1 MKNPKHKYLLILLDW
16 IVVNYSFDLAVKF
29 QSKLKINLLSLNP
42 PFASS
47 EFLFIAGYSIVILYI
62 FFINQLYY
70 INIYLTIVKQL
81 QAIYKS
87 LFFAILI
94 LGLLSYFT
102 KANIIIDSRLVILYF
117 AFISLILLIS
127 VRILIF
133 RTFFKYRFF
142 RLFPLR
148 KALIVGAEGKGI
160 ELATQIKVDNQFG
173 LQIVGFLDDNMAVG
187 SEVVNGY
194 KVLGNVSGIH
204 NSLRELDIDEI
215 ILCLNNIPEEQY
227 LNMIERC
234 AKSKAR
240 VLVATDEFNVIP
252 KYVDSEYYGDVSVIS
267 VLNSPPYL
275 GWSIF
280 KRLTD
285 ILFCVLGLLI
295 LSPIFIL
302 ISIAIKLDSRGPIFF
317 KQIRLGKNGIPF
329 TFYKFRS
336 MYTGSDDDNE
346 RIEKLKRF
354 IKENKSDDPTSTKIV
369 TESKITSV
377 GKFIRKTSIDEL
389 PQLFNVLKGDMSIV
403 GPRPCLQYE
412 WDSYLNWH
420 RKRLSITPGCTGIWQ
435 VSGRSTV
442 GFRDMAILDMY
453 YIYNVSFHLDLWLI
467 LKTIPVML
475 FGTGAK

>member
-16 IVVNYSFDLAVKF
+16 IVLNYSFNLAI
-29 QSKLKINLLSLNP
+29 KLQDKLRINLLSIYP
-42 PFASS
+42 PFASP
-47 EFLFIAGYSIVILYI
+47 EFIFFAGYSIVILYI

-87 LFFAILI
+87 LFFTILV
-94 LGLLSYFT
+94 LGLLSFFT
-102 KANIIIDSRLVILYF
+102 KASIIIDSRLVILYF
-117 AFISLILLIS
+117 SSISLILLIS

-142 RLFPLR
+142 SLFPLR

-160 ELATQIKVDNQFG
+160 ELASQMKEDNLFGIK
-173 LQIVGFLDDNMAVG
+173 LVGFLDDNRAVG

-194 KVLGNVSGIH
+194 KVVGNVSGIQ
-204 NSLRELDIDEI
+204 NSLSELDIDEI

-227 LNMIERC
+227 LNMIEQC

-240 VLVATDEFNVIP
+240 ILVATDQFDVIP
-252 KYVDSEYYGDVSVIS
+252 KYVDSEYYGNVSVIS

-275 GWSIF
+275 GWVMF
-280 KRLTD
+280 KRFTD
-285 ILFCVLGLLI
+285 IIFCVLGLII

-302 ISIAIKLDSRGPIFF
+302 VSIAIKLDSRGPILF
-317 KQIRLGKNGIPF
+317 KQVRLGKNGKPF

-336 MYTGSDDDNE
+336 MFIGSDDDVE

-369 TESKITSV
+369 KESKITRI
-377 GKFIRKTSIDEL
+377 GRFIRKTSIDEL

-412 WDSYLNWH
+412 WDSYSNWH

-435 VSGRSTV
+435 VSGRSSV

-453 YIYNVSFHLDLWLI
+453 YIYNVSFHLDIWLI